1 MEKRNIYFRENSMVR
16 RFRWFTRSLVV
27 VLLATAFFSCS
38 NRTQNSMMKNVTGK
52 AGELVVVINN
62 DIWEGETGTTMFDML
77 SQPHLGLPQEEPVFD
92 VINIPPEAFGDIFKT
107 TRNLLLI
114 SVKPGNDSTGVS
126 FKRNVYA
133 YTQALVSI
141 KAKNARELNELFRQN
156 SDRIIGFFLKA
167 EKDRIKMNYSKY
179 NEEVVR
185 KVTEEKFGFTI
196 NVPPGFKVAEE
207 TDDFMWI
214 RYETPDIS
222 QGIFVYTYPYESD
235 STFTADFL
243 KAKRNVFLKHNVP
256 GPTEGSYMTTENN
269 LPVLLNMIRKN
280 GNFAAELRGLWRVEN
295 DFMGG
300 PFISLSILDLLNNRV
315 VTLDGFVYAPG
326 KDKRN
331 LLWQVEAM
339 INSVEFVNQDDMDK
353 LNRQFDF

>member
-1 MEKRNIYFRENSMVR
+1 MEKRNIYLHENIIVKH
-16 RFRWFTRSLVV
+16 FRWFTRVLFI
-27 VLLATAFFSCS
+27 VLLAAALFSCS

-52 AGELVVVINN
+52 AGELVVVINK
-62 DIWEGETGTTMFDML
+62 DIWEGETGTAMFDIL

-92 VINIPPEAFGDIFKT
+92 VINIPPEAFGEIFKT
-107 TRNLLLI
+107 TRNLLLT
-114 SVKPGNDSTGVS
+114 SVKPGNDSTGVT
-126 FKRNVYA
+126 FNRNVYA
-133 YTQALVSI
+133 HTQALVSI

-179 NEEVVR
+179 HEEVVR
-185 KVTEEKFGFTI
+185 KATEEKFGFTI

-207 TDDFMWI
+207 TEDFMWI

-235 STFTADFL
+235 STFTVDFL
-243 KAKRNVFLKHNVP
+243 KAQRNIFLKHNVP
-256 GPTEGSYMTTENN
+256 GPTEGSYMTTEND
-269 LPVLLNMIRKN
+269 LPLLLNMIRKN
-280 GNFAAELRGLWRVEN
+280 GNFAAEMRGLWRVEN

-300 PFISLSILDLLNNRV
+300 PFISLSILDLLNNRI

-331 LLWQVEAM
+331 LLWQIEAM
-339 INSVEFVNQDDMDK
+339 INSVEFVSQEDMDK